1 MKEDLVIQQNAILN
15 FVFKSTKVSDS
26 EKGWQ
31 YLSLLILVFLSVP
44 IASIVFISL
53 GQSGDLWKHLFDTV
67 LPKYILTTLS
77 LMIGSVIGATIIGVS
92 TAWVT
97 SAYDF
102 KGKTLL
108 STLLTLPLAMPAY
121 LMAYVWTDLLE
132 YAGPLQNSLRSFFIW
147 KSSQDYWFPEIR
159 SLGGAIFLFSFVL
172 YPYIFF
178 LARTAF
184 LNHALKT
191 LRIGKMLGQSTSHV
205 LMTATIPLARPAII
219 VGASLVLMEVLADYG
234 TVSFFGINTLSKGVF
249 DLWLNMNDLA
259 AASQLSLIVL
269 FFVFFLLGSE
279 RWSRRTQRFSLKPL
293 ENSSQKKELSWQM
306 TLLVWLSCA
315 VPITIGFVIPVITLF
330 SKSILSKNTWEI
342 QKLWVIVQQTVSL
355 ALMASCAACLLA
367 ILIGFGVRLQRGS
380 STKWLAQF
388 GSISYAFP
396 GTILAL
402 GVLWPLSSI
411 DNAMDLL
418 MREWFGIS
426 SGLLFSGTAF
436 ALVAAYVIRFL
447 AVAYGSVDSGF
458 QAIPKAMDKL
468 PRLLGKELRFTLV
481 SIHLPLL
488 KSSLMT
494 ASLIV
499 FVEVMKE
506 LPATLILRP
515 FGVETLATHVY
526 QYASS
531 EQLAAASP
539 AALLI
544 VLVGVWPVLVIN
556 RVFSKNR

>member
-1 MKEDLVIQQNAILN
+1 MKEDSAIRQNSFLDS
-15 FVFKSTKVSDS
+15 FFKTTKASDS
-26 EKGWQ
+26 EKFWQ
-31 YLSLLILVFLSVP
+31 YLSLTILVFLSVP
-44 IASIVFISL
+44 VVSIVFISL
-53 GQSGDLWKHLFDTV
+53 GQSGDLWRHLFDTV
-67 LPKYILTTLS
+67 LTKYILTTLW
-77 LMIGSVIGATIIGVS
+77 LMIGSVIGATLIGVS

-108 STLLTLPLAMPAY
+108 STLLALPLAMPAY

-132 YAGPLQNSLRSFFIW
+132 YAGPFQNSLRSFFLW

-184 LNHALKT
+184 QNHALKT
-191 LRIGKMLGQSTSHV
+191 LRIGKMLGQSTSQV
-205 LMTATIPLARPAII
+205 LRTATIPLARPAII

-269 FFVFFLLGSE
+269 FFVFVLLGSE
-279 RWSRRTQRFSLKPL
+279 RWSRRAQRFSLQPL
-293 ENSSQKKELSWQM
+293 GNISKKKELSWQM
-306 TLLVWLSCA
+306 TVLVWLSCA
-315 VPITIGFVIPVITLF
+315 IPIAIGFAIPVITLF
-330 SKSILSKNTWEI
+330 TKSVLDNNTWEI
-342 QKLWVIVQQTVSL
+342 QKLWAIVEQTVSL

-367 ILIGFGVRLQRGS
+367 LLIGFGVRLQRGA
-380 STKWLAQF
+380 STKWLAQC

-411 DNAMDLL
+411 DNVIDHW

-426 SGLLFSGTAF
+426 TGLLFTGTAF
-436 ALVAAYVIRFL
+436 ALVSAYVIRFL

-458 QAIPKAMDKL
+458 QAIPRVMDKL
-468 PRLLGKELRFTLV
+468 PRLLGKKLRFTLV

-531 EQLAAASP
+531 EQLAPASP

-544 VLVGVWPVLVIN
+544 VFVGVWPVLLIN
-556 RVFSKNR
+556 HMFSKKL